1 MKELTLVVM
10 AAGMGSRFGGLK
22 QITPVDEDGNF
33 LIDYSIYDAIRAG
46 FQKVVFVIKE
56 ENYKI
61 FYNTIG
67 KRIENKIKVE
77 YAFQKLESIPK
88 EIKLPKSRNKPW
100 GTLHAVLSAKE
111 KVNGPFAVIN
121 ADDFYGFQSYQIVTE
136 FLNKND
142 KDNIAVPYPF
152 SYVDSKFGFVK
163 RGVFSFQNDNV
174 KDILE
179 CSIGYEQ
186 NKVIAKPLNGQMPF
200 EIKKEHPVSMNIFG
214 FQNKVM
220 KDFEIYFLN
229 FLNQNKENLE
239 SIECFLPEFLKQ
251 ALKEKKITLKY
262 QISTAKWLGMTYK
275 EDLDIVKQ
283 KLKELKEKG
292 EYPTHLWQ

>member
-56 ENYKI
+56 ENYEI

-100 GTLHAVLSAKE
+100 GTLHAVLCAKE

-163 RGVFSFQNDNV
+163 RGVFYFQNDM
-174 KDILE
+174 L
-179 CSIGYEQ
+179 YT
-186 NKVIAKPLNGQMPF
+186 F
-200 EIKKEHPVSMNIFG
+200 
-214 FQNKVM
+214 
-220 KDFEIYFLN
+220 YR
-229 FLNQNKENLE
+229 
-239 SIECFLPEFLKQ
+239 
-251 ALKEKKITLKY
+251 
-262 QISTAKWLGMTYK
+262 
-275 EDLDIVKQ
+275 
-283 KLKELKEKG
+283 
-292 EYPTHLWQ
+292 